1 MSQNPQNAG
10 RVDHL
15 AARVFGTL
23 LKRHG
28 NPQARI
34 LCKVFEDEIAE
45 CFEENLGPGTKAHRV
60 GSRLI
65 RAMEGK

>member
-1 MSQNPQNAG
+1 MSQNPNMTG

-15 AARVFGTL
+15 AARVFKTL
-23 LKRHG
+23 LQRHG
-28 NPQARI
+28 NPQTRI
-34 LCKVFEDEIAE
+34 LCKVFEDEITE

-65 RAMEGK
+65 RAVEGK